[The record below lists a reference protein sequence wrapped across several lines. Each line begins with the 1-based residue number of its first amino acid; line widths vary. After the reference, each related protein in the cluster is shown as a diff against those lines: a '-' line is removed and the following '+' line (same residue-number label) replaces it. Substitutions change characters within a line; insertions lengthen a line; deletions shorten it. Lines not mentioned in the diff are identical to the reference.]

1 MDNASNRFG
10 SASFAT
16 RRDLKKTGFFQ
27 KERSSLFCG
36 FWKNKP
42 LWYSGAGGWLITAG
56 ARSGK
61 LRDLLA
67 YNLCHSTCLQNY
79 VYLDVKGELSAIS
92 QNHTPNGRYCYH
104 WNPYYLHGF
113 GCNRFNPLEHITN
126 DSPTRDADIIAFCQN
141 FLPKSNSQNGEYFD
155 TRAIEVLQ
163 SICQTEVRLS
173 GYLTLPRLYEI
184 VNSIPGNSDA
194 WLEFAYEMNQSGVA
208 LSSRVEEEIANS
220 RQDHTGGMTGIIGV
234 IYKGFASLSDE
245 RMLAAVSPPYD
256 LKLTDLVE
264 GRQLSRL
271 SLILPAEYLEGAAP
285 ILKAT
290 FASLYSIKA
299 RRPES
304 PQMTFFIDEAGQ
316 LGAFPML
323 TKAFTYGAGIGL
335 RTIAV
340 FQSTKQMSAI
350 GENAENIITSSAQ
363 LRTYFGVRDYET
375 ASMVSN
381 MVGSQTLA
389 YADQSKQAQARH
401 AKRQAVLALINGD
414 DPIKAAMDMRYQQRE
429 AEQLS
434 HIQRKLLLPEE
445 VLNLASDK
453 MLMFADGIGKPAL
466 ADRKAYWD
474 CRFMAGRYHPNP
486 YHPPADAVLVRTLF
500 GHRKCKVV
508 REAVPQRFAHLPQY
522 ADGYW
527 FRIAA

>member
-1 MDNASNRFG
+1 MDHANNRFG

-16 RRDLKKTGFFQ
+16 RRDLKKAGFFRKQ
-27 KERSSLFCG
+27 RGSLFCG

-67 YNLCHSTCLQNY
+67 YNLCHSICQQNY

-92 QNHTPNGRYCYH
+92 RDATPDGRYCYH
-104 WNPYYLHGF
+104 WNPYFLHSF
-113 GCNRFNPLEHITN
+113 GCNRFNPLEHITA

-173 GYLTLPRLYEI
+173 GFLTLPRLYEI
-184 VNSIPGNSDA
+184 VNSIPGNGDA
-194 WLEFAYEMNQSGVA
+194 WLDFAYLMHESGVA

-220 RQDHTGGMTGIIGV
+220 RQDHTGGITGIIGV
-234 IYKGFASLSDE
+234 IFKGFASLSDE
-245 RMLAAVSPPYD
+245 RMYAAVSPPFD
-256 LKLTDLVE
+256 LKLSDLVE

-271 SLILPAEYLEGAAP
+271 GLILPAEYLEGAAP
-285 ILKAT
+285 ILKT
-290 FASLYSIKA
+290 VFASLYSIKA
-299 RRPES
+299 RRPDS

-316 LGAFPML
+316 LGSFPML
-323 TKAFTYGAGIGL
+323 MKAFTYGAGIGL
-335 RTIAV
+335 RTTAV
-340 FQSTKQMSAI
+340 FQSTKQMAAI

-375 ASMVSN
+375 ASTVSN

-389 YADQSKQAQARH
+389 YADKAKQAQARH
-401 AKRQAVLALINGD
+401 ARRQALLGMINGD
-414 DPIKAAMDMRYQQRE
+414 DPIKAAMDMGYQQRE
-429 AEQLS
+429 AERLS
-434 HIQRKLLLPEE
+434 HVQRKLLLPEE
-445 VLNLASDK
+445 ILNLRSDK
-453 MLMFADGIGKPAL
+453 MLIFADGIGKPAL
-466 ADRKAYWD
+466 LDRKAYWD

-486 YHPPADAVLVRTLF
+486 LHPPSDAVLIRTIF
-500 GHRKCKVV
+500 RRRWCRVV
-508 REAVPQRFAHLPQY
+508 HEAVPQRLSHLPQY

-527 FRIAA
+527 SRIAV